1 MATKD
6 RKKKDEEEQGKQAAV
21 DEEREE
27 ETNEDMQAYLLA
39 LNQFSQLVHEFD
51 WPEHMD
57 LAQDSELCIRMFR
70 DFWRQQRRDNH
81 LRNQGKRGRR
91 GDRDHAAFGHLSED
105 TVRRFMKDRFF
116 RHFHDEE
123 ETRSR
128 NAPRFARRRRF
139 KECSEE
145 YRAVARSIKTTR
157 GSHDGEDSKNVLTNI
172 AQ

>member
-81 LRNQGKRGRR
+81 LRNQGKRGTRE
-91 GDRDHAAFGHLSED
+91 DRDHAAFGHLSED
-105 TVRRFMKDRFF
+105 MVRRFMKDRFF

-123 ETRSR
+123 ETRHIDPSNHEPDEEHTDEEAKER
-128 NAPRFARRRRF
+128 QQRFQD
-139 KECSEE
+139 EWE
-145 YRAVARSIKTTR
+145 
-157 GSHDGEDSKNVLTNI
+157 
-172 AQ
+172 